1 MIMSTCGVSSSG
13 TSSMSGARGCS
24 SSTRCALYD
33 GIRSTRHCGRQS
45 SSRHTTSR
53 CRPLPGDQR
62 RDRVE
67 EAAHR
72 VDGSAVRGGDRR
84 RHTEVRAKPHAGA
97 VEQERG
103 SGVPCVSSCQV
114 GFRASR
120 PSSQSGVSC
129 ESCLLARRIR
139 RISRT
144 HDGQSIQLRR
154 IRPAMAA
161 ATAPRPTPGL
171 AGLVITPGYD
181 LRYLLGSRAQT
192 FERLT
197 ALVLPAA
204 GDPIIVVPRLELAS
218 LKESAVT
225 ELGLAVR
232 DWVDGDD
239 PYRLVADALG
249 GGPLATA
256 RSPTAM
262 PALHLLPLADVL
274 GVVPVLATDVLRR
287 LRMIKDAAE
296 IDALRKA
303 GAAIDRVH
311 ARVPEFLVP
320 GRTEADVAADIAEA
334 IVAEGHSEVA
344 FIIVG
349 SGPHGADPHHEC
361 SDRELRAGDIVVVD
375 IGGPYDPGY
384 NSDSTR
390 TYSIGEPDPEVA
402 RRYAVLQRAQQ
413 AAVDA
418 VRPGRHRRTGRRRR
432 ARRAGRRRPG
442 RGVRAPH
449 RTRHRAVGARG
460 ALHRGGQRA
469 AAAGGHGVLRRAGHL
484 LPRPVGRPHRGHRDR
499 HRRRRDVGEQPAARP
514 RRGAGGDQARR
525 ASRRRG
531 PTGRRTRAPARPA
544 PRSPRA
550 SG

>member
-1 MIMSTCGVSSSG
+1 MTAGRFSTDV
-13 TSSMSGARGCS
+13 
-24 SSTRCALYD
+24 Y
-33 GIRSTRHCGRQS
+33 
-45 SSRHTTSR
+45 
-53 CRPLPGDQR
+53 
-62 RDRVE
+62 
-67 EAAHR
+67 AHR
-72 VDGSAVRGGDRR
+72 
-84 RHTEVRAKPHAGA
+84 
-97 VEQERG
+97 
-103 SGVPCVSSCQV
+103 
-114 GFRASR
+114 
-120 PSSQSGVSC
+120 
-129 ESCLLARRIR
+129 
-139 RISRT
+139 
-144 HDGQSIQLRR
+144 LRS
-154 IRPAMAA
+154 AA
-161 ATAPRPTPGL
+161 AAAADAGL

-181 LRYLLGSRAQT
+181 LRYLIGSRAQT

-197 ALVLPAA
+197 ALVLPAS
-204 GDPIIVVPRLELAS
+204 GDPTVVVPRLELAS

-249 GGPLATA
+249 GGSATA
-256 RSPTAM
+256 VTDAM

-311 ARVPEFLVP
+311 ARVPDFLVP

-361 SDRELRAGDIVVVD
+361 SDRELRAGDVVVVD
-375 IGGPYDPGY
+375 IGGPYEPGY

-390 TYSIGEPDPEVA
+390 TYSIGEPDPDVA

-418 VRPGRHRRTGRRRR
+418 VRPGVTAEQVDAAARDVLAAEGLAEAFVHRTGHGIGLSVHEEPYIV
-432 ARRAGRRRPG
+432 AGNDLILEPG
-442 RGVRAPH
+442 MAFSIEPGVYFPGQW
-449 RTRHRAVGARG
+449 GARIEDIVVVTADG
-460 ALHRGGQRA
+460 AESVNH
-469 AAAGGHGVLRRAGHL
+469 
-484 LPRPVGRPHRGHRDR
+484 RPHDLIVVAPG
-499 HRRRRDVGEQPAARP
+499 
-514 RRGAGGDQARR
+514 
-525 ASRRRG
+525 
-531 PTGRRTRAPARPA
+531 APATA
-544 PRSPRA
+544 
-550 SG
+550 